1 MDAFVEK
8 LVVRQKD
15 FKDKLITFGTIVA
28 VLVLIPILLSIP
40 FLSNVVIIIIA
51 GLVYIAYHIITSKNI
66 EFEYIVVNDNIDIDK
81 IISKKKRSRIFS
93 ASCKDFEILAKLN
106 GSHYD
111 DNYRNIGNRIEAVS
125 SMNSNEVY
133 FAVLNNKG
141 EKTIVFFEP
150 DDRMLNVFKAYIPR
164 KVMAD

>member
-1 MDAFVEK
+1 MDAFIEK

-15 FKDKLITFGTIVA
+15 FKDKLIILGMIVA

-40 FLSNVVIIIIA
+40 SISSIVIIIIA
-51 GLVYIAYHIITSKNI
+51 GLVYITYRVIASKNI
-66 EFEYIVVNDNIDIDK
+66 EFEYIVVNDDIDIDK

-111 DNYRNIGNRIEAVS
+111 DNFKNIRNRIEAVS
-125 SMNSNEVY
+125 SMNSNDVY
-133 FAVLNNKG
+133 FAVLNYRG

-150 DDRMLNVFKAYIPR
+150 DDRMLNVFKTYIPR
-164 KVMAD
+164 KVIPD